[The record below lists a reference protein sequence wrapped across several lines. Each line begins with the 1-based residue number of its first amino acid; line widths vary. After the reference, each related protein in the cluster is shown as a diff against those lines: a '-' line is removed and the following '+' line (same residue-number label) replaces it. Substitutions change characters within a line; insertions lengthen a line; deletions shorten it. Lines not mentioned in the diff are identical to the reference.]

1 MGFVKEFTTFLY
13 QNGIIKFGDFTLAS
27 GKKSSYYVDLRLV
40 PSYPHKFREM
50 VKYLESEIAQNIGL
64 EKFDS
69 IVSVPTGG
77 LVIASAL
84 AIETVK
90 PLIYVRSKP
99 KDYGT
104 SKLVEGKIHDG
115 MNVIMIDDVATT
127 GGSVVNA
134 IKSLKEMNI
143 SIKDAYVIVN
153 RMEGAKEALAEL
165 GVKMHSL
172 LDILQITKILYEQNI
187 IDKDILEKVEKQIN
201 KWVLAAQTNAFQSS
215 FRYNS
220 DSSLQPL
227 NFDSA
232 YFKTNWK

>member
-1 MGFVKEFTTFLY
+1 MGFVKEFTTFLH

-104 SKLVEGKIHDG
+104 SKSVEGKIHDG
-115 MNVIMIDDVATT
+115 MKVVMIDDVATT

-134 IKSLKEMNI
+134 IKSLTEVNVPV
-143 SIKDAYVIVN
+143 KDAYIIVD
-153 RMEGAKEALAEL
+153 RMEGADEALAEL
-165 GVKMHSL
+165 GVKMHSIL
-172 LDILQITKILYEQNI
+172 NILQIAEVLYEQKM
-187 IDKDILEKVEKQIN
+187 IDIEILDKVKKQIN
-201 KWVLAAQTNAFQSS
+201 K
-215 FRYNS
+215 
-220 DSSLQPL
+220 
-227 NFDSA
+227 
-232 YFKTNWK
+232 

>member
-1 MGFVKEFTTFLY
+1 MEFVKEFATFLH

-40 PSYPHKFREM
+40 PSYPIEFRKM
-50 VKYLESEIAQNIGL
+50 VKYLENEIGQDIGL
-64 EKFDS
+64 DNFDS

-104 SKLVEGKIHDG
+104 SKSVEGKIHDN
-115 MNVIMIDDVATT
+115 MKVVMIDDVATT

-134 IKSLKEMNI
+134 IKSLKEVNI
-143 SIKDAYVIVN
+143 TVKDAYVIVN
-153 RMEGAKEALAEL
+153 RMEGADEALLEL
-165 GVKMHSL
+165 GVKMHS
-172 LDILQITKILYEQNI
+172 ILNILEITEALFEQNL
-187 IDKDILEKVEKQIN
+187 IDATVLEKVKKQIN
-201 KWVLAAQTNAFQSS
+201 K
-215 FRYNS
+215 
-220 DSSLQPL
+220 
-227 NFDSA
+227 
-232 YFKTNWK
+232 

>member
-1 MGFVKEFTTFLY
+1 MEFVKDFTIFLH
-13 QNGIIKFGDFTLAS
+13 QKGIIKFGDFTLAS

-50 VKYLESEIAQNIGL
+50 VKYLENEIVQDIGL

-104 SKLVEGKIHDG
+104 SKSVEGKIYDG
-115 MNVIMIDDVATT
+115 MNVVMIDDVATT

-134 IKSLKEMNI
+134 IKSLKEVNI

-165 GVKMHSL
+165 GVKMHSI
-172 LDILQITKILYEQNI
+172 LDILQISEILYKENI
-187 IDKDILEKVEKQIN
+187 IDEYILEKVKKQIN
-201 KWVLAAQTNAFQSS
+201 K
-215 FRYNS
+215 
-220 DSSLQPL
+220 
-227 NFDSA
+227 
-232 YFKTNWK
+232 

>member
-1 MGFVKEFTTFLY
+1 MEFVKEFATFLH
-13 QNGIIKFGDFTLAS
+13 QKGIIKFGDFTLAS

-40 PSYPHKFREM
+40 PSYPHEFRKM
-50 VKYLESEIAQNIGL
+50 VKYLENRIADEIGL

-104 SKLVEGKIHDG
+104 SKSVEGKINDG
-115 MNVIMIDDVATT
+115 MKVVMIDDVATT

-134 IKSLKEMNI
+134 IKSLKEVNI
-143 SIKDAYVIVN
+143 SVKDAYVIVN
-153 RMEGAKEALAEL
+153 RMEGADEALSEL
-165 GVKMHSL
+165 GVKMHSV
-172 LDILQITKILYEQNI
+172 LDILQITQELYDQKIVDQ
-187 IDKDILEKVEKQIN
+187 DVLEKVKQQIS
-201 KWVLAAQTNAFQSS
+201 K
-215 FRYNS
+215 
-220 DSSLQPL
+220 
-227 NFDSA
+227 
-232 YFKTNWK
+232 